1 MTGRHRTQR
10 CTLPWGVRWTVRLLV
25 VLGVSGGANYLAWRW
40 LESVDWAAWWIAVPL
55 VVAETYSLVET
66 MLFGLT
72 MWRIR
77 RRGEPPRLPG
87 PVTVDVFVTTYD
99 EPLELVMAT
108 AVAARAIRYPHRTWV
123 LDDGARDD
131 LRTAARA
138 EGIGYLTRGP
148 EWAGR
153 PRHAKA
159 GNLNNAL
166 LATDGEFLLVLD
178 ADQVPDPAILD
189 RTLGYF
195 ADPAV
200 ALVQTPQ
207 WFTNVDDADVLGS
220 QAPLFYG
227 PIQQGKD
234 GWDAAYFCGS
244 NAVLRREALM
254 QLGVSGY
261 VRDVERSVRA
271 ALRASGDLLARARR
285 EAHAHGPAGVAA
297 LDQVG
302 AALGRARTELA
313 AGTPVTELTYAFHRA
328 VDQAGR
334 DLVAADLAAM
344 QADLAAIDELVATP
358 VPHLPGPASG
368 SAAALRTVATA
379 TTLLAEPTGPAGL
392 EAAVERLGRSDWS
405 PLAAIESLKTLV
417 TAIDVDLGDEAQPVM
432 PLATISVT
440 EDMATSMRL
449 HSLGWRSVFHHEV
462 LARGLAPQDLAGM
475 LQQRLRW
482 SQGTLQVML
491 RENPLVQGGLTAG
504 QRLMYLAT
512 MWSYLSGFATVVF
525 LATPM
530 AFLFFDVR
538 PVLAFDGEL
547 LVRLLPCLVVNQLLA
562 WTVGRGMR
570 TWRAQQYSLALFP
583 LWIRACVTAV
593 GNVAFGRELG
603 FVVTPKTAGGDHR
616 PPWRLI
622 RPQLVAMGL
631 LVAAAGAGVI
641 RLAQGQTSLAD
652 GVWVNLLWVAYDLL
666 ALSIVVRAARYRGP
680 RTTDGVI
687 D

>member
-1 MTGRHRTQR
+1 MPSG
-10 CTLPWGVRWTVRLLV
+10 LRWTVRLLV
-25 VLGVSGGANYLAWRW
+25 VLGVSAGVNYLVWRW
-40 LESVDWAAWWIAVPL
+40 LESVDWTVWWIAVPL
-55 VVAETYSLVET
+55 VLAETYSLVET

-72 MWRIR
+72 VWRIR

-99 EPLELVMAT
+99 EPLDLVMAT

-123 LDDGARDD
+123 LDDGARDHV
-131 LRTAARA
+131 RAAAEA

-148 EWAGR
+148 EWSDR

-207 WFTNVDDADVLGS
+207 WFTNVDDADLLGS

-234 GWDAAYFCGS
+234 GWGAAYFCGS

-254 QLGVSGY
+254 QLGIVGY

-271 ALRASGDLLARARR
+271 ALRASEELLTRARR
-285 EAHAHGPAGVAA
+285 EARAHGPAAVAA
-297 LDQVG
+297 LDRVG
-302 AALGRARTELA
+302 EALGRARTALA
-313 AGTPVTELTYAFHRA
+313 AGTPVTELTYDFHRA
-328 VDQAGR
+328 VDRAGR

-344 QADLAAIDELVATP
+344 QADLSAIDELVAMP
-358 VPHLPGPASG
+358 VPQHGGPGAGP
-368 SAAALRTVATA
+368 SADTGTV
-379 TTLLAEPTGPAGL
+379 LLAAPPVPAGL
-392 EAAVERLGRSDWS
+392 DAAAERLARADWS

-417 TAIDVDLGDEAQPVM
+417 TAIDVDLDDEAQPVM

-449 HSLGWRSVFHHEV
+449 HALGWRSVFHHEV

-491 RENPLVQGGLTAG
+491 RENPLVQRGLTPG

-512 MWSYLSGFATVVF
+512 MWSYLSGFASVVF

-530 AFLFFDVR
+530 AFLFFGIR
-538 PVLAFDGEL
+538 PVEAFDGEL
-547 LVRLLPCLVVNQLLA
+547 LVRLLPCLVVNQVLS
-562 WTVGRGMR
+562 WVVGRGMR

-583 LWIRACVTAV
+583 LWIRACLTAV

-603 FVVTPKTAGGDHR
+603 FVVTPKTSDGVHR
-616 PPWRLI
+616 PAWRLI
-622 RPQLVAMGL
+622 RPQLVALGL
-631 LVAAAGAGVI
+631 LVAAAGAGVV
-641 RLAQGQTSLAD
+641 RLARGQTSLAD
-652 GVWVNLLWVAYDLL
+652 GVWVNLVWVAYDLL
-666 ALSIVVRAARYRGP
+666 ALGIVVRAARYRGP
-680 RTTDGVI
+680 RTTDGVLS
-687 D
+687 